1 MNENEILI
9 RKDIPC
15 LDYINMYELGHI
27 NNVLKENPNVRSNPT
42 ELCEK
47 YFSLL

>member
-1 MNENEILI
+1 MNENEIVI

-15 LDYINMYELGHI
+15 LDYELGHI
-27 NNVLKENPNVRSNPT
+27 NNVLKESPNVRSNPT